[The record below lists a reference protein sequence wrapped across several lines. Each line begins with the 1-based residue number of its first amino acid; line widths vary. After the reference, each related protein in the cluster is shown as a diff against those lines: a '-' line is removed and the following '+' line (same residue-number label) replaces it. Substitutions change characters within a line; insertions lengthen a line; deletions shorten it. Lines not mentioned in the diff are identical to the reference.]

1 MKSFMNCSHQI
12 KKNYMGD
19 ICSTNE
25 GDVHIG
31 FCWGNLRG
39 RNYLED
45 LRHGWEDNIKL
56 ELQKVGLG
64 YGLH

>member
-12 KKNYMGD
+12 KKNDMGY

-25 GDVHIG
+25 GVVNTG
-31 FCWGNLRG
+31 FCWGNPRE
-39 RNYLED
+39 RNNLEY

-56 ELQKVGLG
+56 ELQKIGLG